1 RTLVNLYKALTCCSI
16 FHQLVHCTSNSILS
30 FRVSILSFFFF
41 GFAMVMMK
49 RLLSHRLFNMSKM
62 ASQGLMNCRIS
73 SSALAVRTRVPNDPG
88 EARVDPEPN
97 DLTMSRRFFHKY
109 PMNHRGDGTTKMS
122 IGESLIEKL
131 REMDVNKD
139 RIRLDGL
146 SHRTV
151 ENEKE
156 ETALGFITV
165 QDVKKLLRASQIEV
179 VKTKLLETGKIWI
192 PYSDFVR
199 VCSDSSLDPSQGP
212 WIAKMLDDSGSVI
225 VLGDSVCLRPDQVTK
240 SIEGLLP
247 LPQIRNPNDP
257 RRKELKELETIKT
270 VLDEK
275 AHSLVRRELWAGLGY
290 LVIQT
295 AAFMRLTFWE
305 LTWDVMEP
313 ICFYVTSTYFM
324 AGYFFFLRT
333 SREPSFE
340 GFYQSRFEAKQR
352 KLMKSQDFDVG
363 RYDELKKMFDPKP
376 SSAVS
381 KILGTLQN

>member
-1 RTLVNLYKALTCCSI
+1 
-16 FHQLVHCTSNSILS
+16 
-30 FRVSILSFFFF
+30 
-41 GFAMVMMK
+41 MVMMK